1 MCRNTVLYVDV
12 VSRWFMQ
19 QIFLTDLGFQFVAR
33 VLVALSPRMTSSNE
47 LTQFLD
53 FLPAV

>member
-33 VLVALSPRMTSSNE
+33 VLVALSP
-47 LTQFLD
+47 
-53 FLPAV
+53 